1 VAHIDFKHMTGAIQ
15 SLIGPVQWLVN
26 SSFVPA
32 WVKGG
37 KP

>member
-1 VAHIDFKHMTGAIQ
+1 MTGAIQ